1 MSAFFETFLVRSLS
15 CIIPGCYV
23 RDRLPEHEKTVL
35 LTFEDGPDPAST
47 PRLLALLEEYNISA
61 TFFLVGDKVAQYPE
75 LVREILERGH
85 TLGNHTYHHLD
96 AWKTSTLCYVKDV
109 CSCSRII
116 NSVAGELPLWW
127 RPPYGHATGKLVNW
141 CQRHGVQTVL
151 WDVAAGDVSS
161 RATVRSVERN
171 IVQKIRPGSILSL
184 HDNSRSAR
192 VTPAALREVLPRLID
207 DDWRFEELGSFA
219 A

>member
-1 MSAFFETFLVRSLS
+1 MRALFETFLVRSLS
-15 CIIPGCYV
+15 RIIPGCYV
-23 RDRLPEHEKTVL
+23 RDQLQGEEKTVL

-47 PRLLALLEEYNISA
+47 PQLLALLEEYQVSA

-96 AWKTSTLCYVKDV
+96 AWKTSTLCFVKDV
-109 CSCSRII
+109 SSCSRII
-116 NSVAGELPLWW
+116 NSVTGELPMWW

-141 CQRHGVQTVL
+141 CQRHGVRTVL
-151 WDVAAGDVSS
+151 WDVAAADVSP
-161 RATVRSVERN
+161 RATVRSVEKS
-171 IVQKIRPGSILSL
+171 IVRKIRPGSILSL
-184 HDNSRSAR
+184 HDNSRSAH
-192 VTPAALREVLPRLID
+192 VTPAALQEVLPRMID
-207 DDWRFEELGSFA
+207 EGWHFAELDSFA